1 MSPTRRPGVGRHKR
15 WGTEA
20 NGALMCRVSSDPFP
34 VKRITVFGRVFR
46 AESHILVSILTAG
59 VGQM

>member
-1 MSPTRRPGVGRHKR
+1 
-15 WGTEA
+15 
-20 NGALMCRVSSDPFP
+20 